1 MKKILFLG
9 IIVFSSLLLEACSNN
24 NNENTKGSATLQTAN
39 YSKDSSTTIQEE
51 KIPTLNRAEYNV
63 SYSEDWQ
70 GLKTSISKV
79 VIAELSESE
88 MKNQNLENKY
98 IAQIYFKIENTSD
111 KDFNVYPDQ
120 GTLVIEGQ
128 QISADMW
135 FSDDIG
141 GEILRGV
148 TKEGMV
154 TFSIPKLS
162 NVKNIPNIRL
172 IWSAN
177 FDTDNFDEES
187 SKEFDVS
194 LDLINDI

>member
-39 YSKDSSTTIQEE
+39 YSKDSSTIQEE
-51 KIPTLNRAEYNV
+51 KIPTLNRAEYSV

-177 FDTDNFDEES
+177 FD
-187 SKEFDVS
+187 
-194 LDLINDI
+194 